1 MNIYEDLK
9 RFFTVCILCQLV
21 NEVTTI
27 GTTEKTCSWNREA
40 QKTLSSPPDNATEW
54 LNYHYN
60 IIIQHTIIITWWMV
74 KHDCT
79 KFGSQ

>member
-40 QKTLSSPPDNATEW
+40 QKTVSSPPDKWCHRMT
-54 LNYHYN
+54 LQYNYTTYN
-60 IIIQHTIIITWWMV
+60 NNNNIM
-74 KHDCT
+74 D
-79 KFGSQ
+79 G